1 MTGRF
6 GRMVPSLDEITK
18 WAAIADKISTPTLA
32 PTLLTRTATFEA
44 ISKAPCT
51 TLPLTNDDKH
61 LQIRQAQWVDR
72 ATKWQQLHLWRD
84 RQMWFLPVPSGVPT
98 SMACFNCGQ
107 GGHFSQHCTSER
119 QSPTA
124 VQLSAITMANLDD
137 EEWSLV
143 SGGAEDPEV
152 RFPLPLEPDQT
163 RPLSSKSASV
173 MHHFCPCTD
182 PVGQMKDVASS
193 SFKSEVSSS
202 SLQPTALAN
211 DADQHHLDDYP
222 ADSTPNM
229 VKDVFSYADV
239 ESCLR
244 CYWGPEVVSS
254 CKVERTAL
262 VSSFQVPVPLG
273 VSLLA
278 FDLPLGNTDKP
289 NRPVEPA
296 IMRARNIIVWT
307 LPSGKVLRCLINSGS
322 EVDLVDQDVV
332 QADKS
337 FTTAHLTVPLH
348 LRLGTHNKS
357 NHSIFICWVTV
368 YNAILGLP
376 FLKDTGMLVGWG
388 AFMVARPGLSQP
400 VAKGTHE
407 WDQAVTVAPIFSGST
422 IGYNHPGLLPN
433 DEIIGLEL
441 HNPLLDVVDNPARKD
456 LSESEAQTLLAALL
470 EKYSD
475 VFVDSLPMDRL
486 PPYRPV
492 NHKIPLIN
500 LNKKVKPKVYPLVDK
515 HCTQW
520 AEHSAKYTCGCFWVL
535 GPIDSAAPVF
545 AIPKKNSQTARFV
558 IDLRACNSNTTKH
571 FSPIPDM
578 TSVCYKVACLH
589 YQSKFDMAAAFE
601 QVQVIPEHVERT
613 GFATVMG
620 MYMSRVMQFGD
631 TNTPN
636 TLNLLTM
643 AMFQP
648 CLLFTKIFFN
658 DVHVHSDTC
667 CAHLR
672 HIKILLLTLRH
683 YRFYLGSNKSEW
695 FSKLLDS
702 LGTIISNNG
711 IATDVQRFL
720 GTINWMQD
728 HLLHLSTTLE
738 PITALLAQST
748 LWHWNKREQQAF
760 DTIKA
765 LMPATL

>member
-1 MTGRF
+1 
-6 GRMVPSLDEITK
+6 
-18 WAAIADKISTPTLA
+18 
-32 PTLLTRTATFEA
+32 
-44 ISKAPCT
+44 
-51 TLPLTNDDKH
+51 
-61 LQIRQAQWVDR
+61 
-72 ATKWQQLHLWRD
+72 
-84 RQMWFLPVPSGVPT
+84 
-98 SMACFNCGQ
+98 MACFNWGQ
-107 GGHFSQHCTSER
+107 GGHFSQHCTSEH

-124 VQLSAITMANLDD
+124 IQLSAIAVADLDN
-137 EEWSLV
+137 EEGSSV
-143 SGGAEDPEV
+143 SGGAKDPEV

-163 RPLSSKSASV
+163 RPLSSESTSV
-173 MHHFCPCTD
+173 THHFCPPAD
-182 PVGQMKDVASS
+182 LVGQMKDVASS
-193 SFKSEVSSS
+193 LFEAEVSSS
-202 SLQPTALAN
+202 SSQPTVLAN
-211 DADQHHLDDYP
+211 DADQHCLDDYP
-222 ADSTPNM
+222 ADSAPDA
-229 VKDVFSYADV
+229 VEDVFSYADV
-239 ESCLR
+239 ELHLR
-244 CYWGPEVVSS
+244 CYWGPEVVLS
-254 CKVERTAL
+254 CKAERTAL
-262 VSSFQVPVPLG
+262 VSSFQVLVPSG

-278 FDLPLGNTDKP
+278 SDSPLVNINKP
-289 NRPVEPA
+289 DRPIEPA
-296 IMRARNIIVWT
+296 IVRTRNIIAWT
-307 LPSGKVLRCLINSGS
+307 LPSGKVLCCLIDSGS
-322 EVDLVDQDVV
+322 EVDLVDQDV
-332 QADKS
+332 
-337 FTTAHLTVPLH
+337 HLH
-348 LRLGTHNKS
+348 LSTHNKS
-357 NHSIFICWVTV
+357 DRCAVFATTPFLSGALDLGSQAFFICQVTA

-376 FLKDTGMLVGWG
+376 FLKDTNMLVGWG
-388 AFMVARPGLSQP
+388 AFTVAHPGPSQP

-407 WDQAVTVAPIFSGST
+407 WDQAVTVAPIFFGST

-620 MYMSRVMQFGD
+620 MYTSRVMQFGD

-711 IATDVQRFL
+711 IARFL